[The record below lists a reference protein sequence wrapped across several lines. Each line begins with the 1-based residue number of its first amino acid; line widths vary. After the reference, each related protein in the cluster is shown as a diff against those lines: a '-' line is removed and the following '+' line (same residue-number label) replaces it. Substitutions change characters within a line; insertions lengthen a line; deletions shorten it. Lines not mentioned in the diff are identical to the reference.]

1 VLLER
6 KTRQINKFGI
16 VKFAMKS
23 VLHFFF
29 AEEKC
34 SFAGKTLSA
43 KKDSLRQHQKI
54 GAMA

>member
-1 VLLER
+1 VTE
-6 KTRQINKFGI
+6 GI
-16 VKFAMKS
+16 VKLGMKS
-23 VLHFFF
+23 VLHFF

-43 KKDSLRQHQKI
+43 KKDYLRQHQKI